1 MGKTYLTEDE
11 VRDIIRERTKES
23 SLRKVA
29 GEMQLS
35 PAYLSDILSGRRDIS
50 DRVHFLQMQQ
60 ALQNNHGALRAQNV
74 PA

>member
-50 DRVHFLQMQQ
+50 EYVAGLFGFDKTVTTEVKFQRL
-60 ALQNNHGALRAQNV
+60 
-74 PA
+74 